1 MLMQNHKPS
10 MSDQLS
16 IRLVICTEFGPVGSR
31 LERGEPL
38 PSYQPDYPNTPEG
51 LFHAEEDMGKIAIY
65 LNRHKAHQIKYLKK
79 K

>member
-1 MLMQNHKPS
+1 

-16 IRLVICTEFGPVGSR
+16 IRLVIYTEFGPVGSR

-38 PSYQPDYPNTPEG
+38 PSYQPSYPNTPDG
-51 LFHAEEDMGKIAIY
+51 LSQAQDDMIRIDAYIK
-65 LNRHKAHQIKYLKK
+65 RHKDHQVKYLKK